1 MPEKKTE
8 VSNGPDRR
16 EFLKTSA
23 LTAAAAMLG
32 TQPAIAA
39 TAHVAEKAQRSG
51 SAQSER
57 AVDLVNVL
65 LGADSTHA
73 FSRGNTLPIAAVP
86 FGMAHWTLQSESRT
100 PWMFQLAARRLQGFR
115 CTHQLSPWL
124 SDYGQAYSCHSQAIP
139 SSIQTQS
146 VLRGGPRTRYCART
160 PSSFR

>member
-8 VSNGPDRR
+8 VPNGPDRR

-39 TAHVAEKAQRSG
+39 AAHVADKAQRSG
-51 SAQSER
+51 SAESER

-65 LGADSTHA
+65 QGTDSTHA

-86 FGMAHWTLQSESRT
+86 FGMAHWTLQSETRT
-100 PWMFQLAARRLQGFR
+100 PWMFQPGARRVQGFR

-124 SDYGQAYSCHSQAIP
+124 SDYGQALFLPFSGEPKLDPNPI
-139 SSIQTQS
+139 SSS
-146 VLRGGPRTRYCART
+146 WKPEDALLHP
-160 PSSFR
+160 